1 MRTYIKFLI
10 LIFFKSLIFV
20 SLVLLSLIFIL
31 NLLTELEFF
40 KNIQVNSYYQIY
52 IALLKSPAM
61 FFKMFP
67 FVFLLTTQFFF
78 INLFNEN
85 QIQIF
90 KYSGLKNSKILL
102 ILSVISFSIGIFII
116 IFFYNFSS
124 NLKNFY
130 LEQKIK
136 HTLDGKYLAV
146 ITNNG
151 LWIKD
156 IIQNEINIINASKI
170 DQNYLLNVFITE
182 FNEKFEVIKNIKSQR
197 VDIKNK
203 TWVLYEASI
212 YEKDGNIKKVEKLEF
227 NSNFDYQK
235 IQSLYSNLSS
245 LSLIELFDLRNNYKS
260 LNYSTIEVDI
270 QIQKIL
276 SYPLYFMLMT
286 ILAAILMFN
295 TKKFKNTTLKLAIG
309 LFMSVIIYYMNNFF
323 IIMGNT
329 EKIPVLISIWVPL
342 IVLLLLNSI
351 SIIKINEK

>member
-1 MRTYIKFLI
+1 MKTYIKFLI
-10 LIFFKSLIFV
+10 FIFCKSLIFV
-20 SLVLLSLIFIL
+20 SLVLLSLILIL
-31 NLLTELEFF
+31 NILTELEFF
-40 KNIQVNSYYQIY
+40 KNLQVSSYYPIY
-52 IALLKSPAM
+52 IALLNSPAM
-61 FFKMFP
+61 LFEVFP
-67 FVFLLTTQFFF
+67 FVFLLTTQVFFL
-78 INLFNEN
+78 NLFNNN

-90 KYSGLKNSKILL
+90 KYSGLKNSKILI
-102 ILSVISFSIGIFII
+102 ILSIISFSIGVFII
-116 IFFYNFSS
+116 TFFYNFSS

-156 IIQNEINIINASKI
+156 IVQNKINIINASQI
-170 DQNYLLNVFITE
+170 DQNFLLDVFITE
-182 FNEKFEVIKNIKSQR
+182 FDEQFKVIKNIKSQK

-203 TWVLYEASI
+203 TWILYNANV
-212 YEKDGNIKKVEKLEF
+212 YEKNGSISKIDELEF

-245 LSLIELFDLRNNYKS
+245 LSLVELFDLRNNYKS
-260 LNYSTIEVDI
+260 LNYSTTEVNI

-276 SYPLYFMLMT
+276 SYPLYFTLMT
-286 ILAAILMFN
+286 ILAAVIMFN
-295 TKKFKNTTLKLAIG
+295 TKKFNNVTLKLAIG

-329 EKIPVLISIWVPL
+329 EKIPVLISIWMPL
-342 IVLLLLNSI
+342 IALLLLNSI
-351 SIIKINEK
+351 SVVKINEK

>member
-1 MRTYIKFLI
+1 MKTYIKFLI
-10 LIFFKSLIFV
+10 FVFFKSFIFV

-31 NLLTELEFF
+31 NILTELEFF
-40 KNIQVNSYYQIY
+40 KNLQVSSYYPIY
-52 IALLKSPAM
+52 IALLNSPAM
-61 FFKMFP
+61 LFEVFP
-67 FVFLLTTQFFF
+67 FVFLLTTQVFFL
-78 INLFNEN
+78 NLFNNN

-102 ILSVISFSIGIFII
+102 ILSIISFSIGIFII
-116 IFFYNFSS
+116 TFFYNFSS

-156 IIQNEINIINASKI
+156 IVQNKINIINASKI
-170 DQNYLLNVFITE
+170 DQNFLLDVFITE
-182 FNEKFEVIKNIKSQR
+182 FDEQFQVIKNIKSQK
-197 VDIKNK
+197 VDIKDK
-203 TWVLYEASI
+203 TWALYKASI
-212 YEKDGNIKKVEKLEF
+212 YEKDGNISKIDKLEF

-245 LSLIELFDLRNNYKS
+245 LSLVELFDLRNNYKS
-260 LNYSTIEVDI
+260 LNYSTTEVNI

-276 SYPLYFMLMT
+276 SYPLYFTLMT
-286 ILAAILMFN
+286 ILAAVIMFN
-295 TKKFKNTTLKLAIG
+295 TKKFNNVTLKLAIG

-329 EKIPVLISIWVPL
+329 EKIPVLISIWMPL

-351 SIIKINEK
+351 SVIKINEK